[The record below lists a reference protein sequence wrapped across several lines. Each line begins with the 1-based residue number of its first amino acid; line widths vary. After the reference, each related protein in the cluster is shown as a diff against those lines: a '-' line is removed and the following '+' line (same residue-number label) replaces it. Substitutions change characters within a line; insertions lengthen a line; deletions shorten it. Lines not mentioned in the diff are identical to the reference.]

1 MVLVYFYFIS
11 VLFFSCLQKA
21 THEGSVKELRRNIQT
36 REREL
41 LEPPYETLDEDFH
54 GVLLTVRTLEMAI
67 TDLDK
72 YMKAVDKAIMSYHSM
87 KMKEINMIMRELWV
101 DIYQGQ
107 GL

>member
-1 MVLVYFYFIS
+1 M
-11 VLFFSCLQKA
+11 
-21 THEGSVKELRRNIQT
+21 
-36 REREL
+36 
-41 LEPPYETLDEDFH
+41 
-54 GVLLTVRTLEMAI
+54 TVRTLEMAI